1 MKENKVHNDSEYF
14 LAAWSEG
21 EISAEELKKHVSEE
35 DFNAYMELEKGIR
48 LYEKLEA
55 PLDHS
60 FKKIQ
65 EKIKHKSRVRVRKL
79 YVGWFTSIAASI
91 VLFVGLYSLLGNN
104 TVLLNANI
112 GEHKNVALL
121 DGSEVILNSKSE
133 ISYNKRTWK
142 KEREV
147 TLKGEAYFKV
157 QKGSTFTVK
166 TINGSVTVLGTQFN
180 VISRDD
186 FFEVVCYEG
195 KVSVKNELSSI
206 ILLPGNLV
214 RVLNGK
220 IIEDHQIK
228 QQSPSWILGEST
240 FKSIPLKYVINAL
253 ENQYNVR
260 FDRSLIDESVIY
272 TGSFNNK
279 NLEIALA
286 TVFKPTNIKYR
297 MTTANIILLENN

>member
-1 MKENKVHNDSEYF
+1 MKENKVHNDNEYF

-21 EISAEELKKHVSEE
+21 KISAEELKKYVSEE
-35 DFNAYMELEKGIR
+35 DFNAYMELEKGIH

-65 EKIKHKSRVRVRKL
+65 EKIKHKPKARVRKL
-79 YVGWFTSIAASI
+79 YVSWFTSIAASI

-104 TVLLNANI
+104 TVLFNTNI
-112 GEHKNVALL
+112 GEHINVALL

-166 TINGSVTVLGTQFN
+166 TINGYVTVLGTQFN
-180 VISRDD
+180 VISRDN

-195 KVSVKNELSSI
+195 KVSVKNNINSV
-206 ILLPGNLV
+206 ILLPGNSV
-214 RVLNGK
+214 RVLNGE
-220 IIEDHQIK
+220 IIENHQVK

-253 ENQYNVR
+253 ENQYDVR

-286 TVFKPTNIKYR
+286 TVFKATNIKYK
-297 MTTANIILLENN
+297 MTTTNIILLENN

>member
-1 MKENKVHNDSEYF
+1 MNKNKVHNESEYF

-21 EISAEELKKHVSEE
+21 KISAEELKKYVSEE
-35 DFNAYMELEKGIR
+35 DFNAYMELEKGIH

-65 EKIKHKSRVRVRKL
+65 EKIKNKSKSKVRKL
-79 YVGWFTSIAASI
+79 YIGWFTSIAASV
-91 VLFVGLYSLLGNN
+91 VLFIGLYSLLGNN
-104 TVLLNANI
+104 TVLFNTDI

-133 ISYNKRTWK
+133 ISYNKKTWR

-166 TINGSVTVLGTQFN
+166 TLNGFVTVLGTQFN
-180 VISRDD
+180 VIARDD

-195 KVSVKNELSSI
+195 KVSVKNDSSST
-206 ILLPGNLV
+206 ILLPGNSV

-220 IIEDHQIK
+220 IMEDYQVK

-253 ENQYNVR
+253 ENQYNVS
-260 FDRSLIDESVIY
+260 FDRSSIDESIIY
-272 TGSFNNK
+272 TGSFDNN

-286 TVFKPTNIKYR
+286 TVFKPTGIKYNK
-297 MTTANIILLENN
+297 TAGKRILLSKN

>member
-1 MKENKVHNDSEYF
+1 MKENKGHNDSENF

-21 EISAEELKKHVSEE
+21 EISAEELKKYVSEE
-35 DFNAYMELEKGIR
+35 DFKAYMELEKGIH

-65 EKIKHKSRVRVRKL
+65 EKIKYKSKARVRKL
-79 YVGWFTSIAASI
+79 YVSWVTSIAASI

-104 TVLLNANI
+104 TVLLNTST
-112 GEHKNVALL
+112 GEHKNFALL

-142 KEREV
+142 KERKV

-166 TINGSVTVLGTQFN
+166 TKNGSVTVLGTQFN
-180 VISRDD
+180 VISRDN

-195 KVSVKNELSSI
+195 KVSVKNNISSV
-206 ILLPGNLV
+206 ILLPGNSV
-214 RVLNGK
+214 RVLNGE
-220 IIEDHQIK
+220 IIEDHQVK
-228 QQSPSWILGEST
+228 QQAPSWILGEST

-253 ENQYNVR
+253 ENQYDVR

-286 TVFKPTNIKYR
+286 TVFKATNIKYK